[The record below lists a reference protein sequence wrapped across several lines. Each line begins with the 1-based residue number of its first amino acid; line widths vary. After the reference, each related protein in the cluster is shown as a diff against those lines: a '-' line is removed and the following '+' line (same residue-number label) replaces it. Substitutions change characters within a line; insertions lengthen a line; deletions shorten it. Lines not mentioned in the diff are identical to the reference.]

1 MTLSRRH
8 ILTFAACA
16 LIPPKA
22 AKPANTSRLK
32 VMVAGG
38 HPGDPECGCG
48 GTIARY
54 TEMGHEA
61 VLLYMNR
68 GEGYC
73 NRPDL
78 TQCGTVRTAEAQA
91 ACAVLKARAAF
102 MGQYDGRA
110 VVDNSHY
117 EDFGRLL
124 DSEKPEVLFVHWPLD
139 SHRDHRALSMLV
151 TDAWLRSGKK
161 AALYFYEVA
170 DDTSMFSP
178 TEFVDISRVEEKRRA
193 ACYSHVSQQPDH
205 WYPRQTQITR
215 FRGLESGYSQ
225 AEGFQR
231 HWESKRGV
239 LP

>member
-161 AALYFYEVA
+161 SGTLFLRSGGRHKHVFAYGVRRHLTRRRKEACSLLLARFAAAGPL
-170 DDTSMFSP
+170 
-178 TEFVDISRVEEKRRA
+178 
-193 ACYSHVSQQPDH
+193 VSQANAD
-205 WYPRQTQITR
+205 YPLSWTR
-215 FRGLESGYSQ
+215 ERVLAGG
-225 AEGFQR
+225 
-231 HWESKRGV
+231 GV
-239 LP
+239 PTPLGE